1 MPFGNFCGMGG
12 NMWKS
17 MFFLHF
23 LTEEDRLI
31 HRFPFAVPGLA
42 GHLKFHEFSTSSRER
57 RVMP

>member
-1 MPFGNFCGMGG
+1 
-12 NMWKS
+12 
-17 MFFLHF
+17 
-23 LTEEDRLI
+23 LI